1 MLDIFVKILTNFVQ
15 CAHSARK
22 RGLMSDSL
30 EDRLKS
36 ESTYPYGYASCIA
49 T

>member
-1 MLDIFVKILTNFVQ
+1 MLDVLIKNLTNFVQ

-36 ESTYPYGYASCIA
+36 ESTYPYGYA
-49 T
+49 